1 MFSVEWR
8 KRCVYVPDLRVA
20 EHETLPAAAGE
31 EESEKRHRYVAS
43 LACLGMFPTRVACL
57 GKNSAAF
64 SRTLQVEKS
73 SVSRFNFSWV
83 GWRESFAPVGVHVAG
98 LGEAREDPCH
108 ILVVVAVGV
117 LPAGALPTR

>member
-1 MFSVEWR
+1 MWPSTRLSLQQQE
-8 KRCVYVPDLRVA
+8 
-20 EHETLPAAAGE
+20 EE

-43 LACLGMFPTRVACL
+43 LACLGMVPTRVACL

-64 SRTLQVEKS
+64 SLEKS
-73 SVSRFNFSWV
+73 SVVRVNFSWV
-83 GWRESFAPVGVHVAG
+83 GWRESFAPVGVHVTG